1 MSSENKI
8 ELHIPSIMG
17 YEKVAMECA
26 ASAAK
31 RMGFSQDRI
40 EDLKTAVAEACINAI
55 EHGNQ
60 LDTTTKVGVMLT
72 IQDATLEV
80 AVSDQ
85 GRGVGE
91 IKLPNIDDKI
101 EGVEPARGWGMFLI
115 RSLMSEVTFES
126 LPEGGNVLRM
136 VIHLEQ

>member
-1 MSSENKI
+1 MTSENKI

-26 ASAAK
+26 ASTAK
-31 RMGFSQDRI
+31 RMGFSQDRV

-55 EHGNQ
+55 EHGNH
-60 LDTTTKVGVMLT
+60 LDTTTRVGVMLT

-85 GRGVGE
+85 GTGMGE
-91 IKLPNIDDKI
+91 IKPPNLDDKI
-101 EGVEPARGWGMFLI
+101 EGTEETRGWGMFLI
-115 RSLMSEVTFES
+115 RSLMNEVTLES
-126 LPEGGNVLRM
+126 LPEGGNVVRM

>member
-1 MSSENKI
+1 MMSENKI
-8 ELHIPSIMG
+8 GLHIPSIMG

-31 RMGFSQDRI
+31 RMGFSQDRV

-60 LDTTTKVGVMLT
+60 LDITTRVGIMLT
-72 IQDATLEV
+72 IQDAKLEV

-85 GRGVGE
+85 GKGVGE
-91 IKLPNIDDKI
+91 VKLPNLDDKI
-101 EGVEPARGWGMFLI
+101 EGIEPTRGWGMFLI
-115 RSLMSEVTFES
+115 RSLMSEVTLES
-126 LPEGGNVLRM
+126 LPEGGSVVRM
-136 VIHLEQ
+136 VIYLEQ

>member
-1 MSSENKI
+1 MTSENKI

-31 RMGFSQDRI
+31 RMGFSQDRV

-55 EHGNQ
+55 EHGNH

-72 IQDATLEV
+72 IQDAKLEV
-80 AVSDQ
+80 AVSDE
-85 GRGVGE
+85 GKGVGE
-91 IKLPNIDDKI
+91 VELPNIDDKI
-101 EGVEPARGWGMFLI
+101 EGVEPARGWGIFLI
-115 RSLMSEVTFES
+115 RSLMNEVTLAS
-126 LPEGGNVLRM
+126 LPEGGVW
-136 VIHLEQ
+136 